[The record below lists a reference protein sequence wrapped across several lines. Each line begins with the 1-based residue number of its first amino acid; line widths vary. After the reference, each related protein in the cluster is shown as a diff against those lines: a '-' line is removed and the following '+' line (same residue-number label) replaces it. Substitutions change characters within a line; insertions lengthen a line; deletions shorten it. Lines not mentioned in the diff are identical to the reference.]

1 MKQSEFFSSLL
12 PLARKAGEAF
22 RINPAVILAQA
33 AIESGWGQSDLASE
47 HHNYFGLT
55 AYGRSNVW
63 WKGASIE
70 LGAHSLRFR
79 TYDSPGDSFMDYARL
94 IRSVYPFAAD
104 VSDDPKAFAR
114 KIAYSKYISEVNGD
128 NRAAYQ
134 ALLVKVCRKISKLI
148 PHPINHNSSS
158 SASSPPSPGSSFPG
172 ANARLPVTTF
182 VLVLCLSLLSLLS
195 LWKGETEVTLAALG
209 AILSLLSPR
218 PPKPTGS
225 ASPATP

>member
-22 RINPAVILAQA
+22 RINPAVILAQ
-33 AIESGWGQSDLASE
+33 ASE

-148 PHPINHNSSS
+148 PHPINHNS
-158 SASSPPSPGSSFPG
+158 
-172 ANARLPVTTF
+172 
-182 VLVLCLSLLSLLS
+182 
-195 LWKGETEVTLAALG
+195 
-209 AILSLLSPR
+209 
-218 PPKPTGS
+218 
-225 ASPATP
+225 

>member
-70 LGAHSLRFR
+70 LGAHPSVSVP
-79 TYDSPGDSFMDYARL
+79 TTVPET
-94 IRSVYPFAAD
+94 RSW
-104 VSDDPKAFAR
+104 
-114 KIAYSKYISEVNGD
+114 
-128 NRAAYQ
+128 
-134 ALLVKVCRKISKLI
+134 
-148 PHPINHNSSS
+148 
-158 SASSPPSPGSSFPG
+158 
-172 ANARLPVTTF
+172 TT
-182 VLVLCLSLLSLLS
+182 
-195 LWKGETEVTLAALG
+195 
-209 AILSLLSPR
+209 
-218 PPKPTGS
+218 
-225 ASPATP
+225 PA

>member
-22 RINPAVILAQA
+22 RINPVVILAQA

-55 AYGRSNVW
+55 
-63 WKGASIE
+63 
-70 LGAHSLRFR
+70 
-79 TYDSPGDSFMDYARL
+79 
-94 IRSVYPFAAD
+94 AD

-148 PHPINHNSSS
+148 PHPINHNS
-158 SASSPPSPGSSFPG
+158 
-172 ANARLPVTTF
+172 
-182 VLVLCLSLLSLLS
+182 
-195 LWKGETEVTLAALG
+195 
-209 AILSLLSPR
+209 
-218 PPKPTGS
+218 
-225 ASPATP
+225 

>member
-63 WKGASIE
+63 WKGASIV

-148 PHPINHNSSS
+148 PHPINHNS
-158 SASSPPSPGSSFPG
+158 
-172 ANARLPVTTF
+172 
-182 VLVLCLSLLSLLS
+182 
-195 LWKGETEVTLAALG
+195 
-209 AILSLLSPR
+209 
-218 PPKPTGS
+218 
-225 ASPATP
+225 